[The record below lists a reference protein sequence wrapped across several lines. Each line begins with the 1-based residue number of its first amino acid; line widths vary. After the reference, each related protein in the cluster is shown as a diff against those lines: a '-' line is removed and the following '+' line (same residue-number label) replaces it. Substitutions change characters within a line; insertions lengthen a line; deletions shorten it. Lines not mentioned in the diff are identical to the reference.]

1 VLRPGRQSGPLVVQD
16 PASSSIN
23 LLAAL
28 VLIGLNA
35 FFVTAEFAL
44 VRVRETRLVQLEQ
57 EGSAQAKTA
66 RAALHDLD
74 AYLSV
79 CQVGITIAS
88 LGLGWV
94 GEPAVSALIRPGLGA
109 LGIVGEG
116 LVGLISVILG
126 FVIIT
131 YVHLVFGEQA
141 PKYFSIQ
148 RAEGAALWISG
159 PLRFF
164 MLLFRPMVW
173 LVNASTNFVLRPWGI
188 RLGEEME
195 AHSEEELRIMI
206 SSSTASGILEPEERD
221 YLNNV
226 FDFGDTVAREVM
238 VPRPDIIALPSDAP
252 LEELV
257 EKAAFDRY
265 TRYPV
270 YEGDLDH
277 VLGAVHVKDLFRA
290 AREDPENFDLAP
302 LIRDCLVVPENK
314 KIEEILREFQRRKLQ
329 MAIVIDEW
337 GSVEGLV
344 TIEDVLEEIVG
355 EIQDEFDEDEASIE
369 PISENTYAIDGRIP
383 ITGVNEYFGLDL
395 PHEDFDTIGGYVLGS
410 LGRPPE
416 PGDTVEVDG
425 GATLRVKSV
434 DGPRVSM
441 LTFDQRG
448 RSDREKDS

>member
-1 VLRPGRQSGPLVVQD
+1 LEESAFSWL
-16 PASSSIN
+16 S
-23 LLAAL
+23 LFAAL
-28 VLIGLNA
+28 VLVALNG
-35 FFVTAEFAL
+35 FFVAAEFAL

-57 EGSAQAKTA
+57 EGSV
-66 RAALHDLD
+66 RAGVVRNALQDLD

-88 LGLGWV
+88 LALGWV
-94 GEPAVSALIRPGLGA
+94 GEPAVSALIRPGFEA
-109 LGIVGEG
+109 LGVFNEG
-116 LVGLISVILG
+116 LVEIVAVVLG
-126 FVIIT
+126 FAVIT
-131 YVHLVFGEQA
+131 YAHLVFGEQA

-148 RAEGAALWISG
+148 RAEATSLWIAR
-159 PLRFF
+159 PLRIF
-164 MLLFRPMVW
+164 MFLFRPLVW
-173 LVNASTNFVLRPWGI
+173 LVNASTNFVLRPWNV
-188 RLGEEME
+188 RLGEEDE
-195 AHSEEELRIMI
+195 VHSEEELRIMI
-206 SSSTASGILEPEERD
+206 TSSTSQGILEPQERE

-238 VPRPDIIALPSDAP
+238 VPRPDIEALPGDAP

-257 EKAAFDRY
+257 ERAAFGRY

-270 YEGDLDH
+270 YDDDLDH

-290 AREDPENFDLAP
+290 AKEDGESFDLKP

-314 KIEEILREFQRRKLQ
+314 RIEEILREFQGLKLQ

-355 EIQDEFDEDEASIE
+355 EIQDEFDEPEAAIE
-369 PISENTYAIDGRIP
+369 PLGNGTYAVDGRIP
-383 ITGVNEYFGLDL
+383 ITDVNDYFSLDL

-416 PGDTVEVDG
+416 PGDTVEVGDG
-425 GATLRVKSV
+425 ILRVKSV

-441 LTFDQRG
+441 LTFERDEVPDRGTDQ
-448 RSDREKDS
+448 DSET